1 MARKR
6 FIDSEHAISEVVDFS
21 IILAIMLL
29 AVAIIGV
36 AGFPLV
42 DHMQESGHTENIRQ
56 SFIVLTANLNKV
68 VFGNAPSQSIELKV
82 HGGSVSVTGNS
93 NINVTMQVWNSSTSS
108 IETHSFERQMRMV
121 ENVFEERSICYEG
134 TAAWAQYPIGYAVMI
149 SEPEFVFNDD
159 VLVIPVPMITG
170 SSSVCGVGLVHV
182 VSDGGEPS
190 VYRYQNVS
198 TVNITIMS
206 KYYRGW
212 ERYLNDTLEMRIINI
227 DNTNTTVY
235 ARRDYSENI
244 DVYTVHSQMG
254 ITIE

>member
-1 MARKR
+1 MTRKR

-21 IILAIMLL
+21 IILAMMLL

-42 DHMQESGHTENIRQ
+42 DHMQKSGHTENIRQ

-82 HGGSVSVTGNS
+82 KGGSVSVTGNS
-93 NINVTMQVWNSSTSS
+93 NINVTMQAWNSSTSS
-108 IETHSFERQMRMV
+108 IEIQSFERQMRMI
-121 ENVFEERSICYEG
+121 ENVFEDRSICYES
-134 TAAWAQYPIGYAVMI
+134 TAAWAQYPIGDPVMI
-149 SEPEFVFNDD
+149 SEPRFVFYNN
-159 VLVIPVPMITG
+159 VLMIPVPMITG
-170 SSSVCGVGLVHV
+170 SSSVSGVGLVHV
-182 VSDGGEPS
+182 VCNGGEPS

-198 TVNITIMS
+198 WINITITS

-212 ERYLNDTLEMRIINI
+212 ERYLNDTLEMQIINV
-227 DNTNTTVY
+227 DSTNTTVY
-235 ARRDYSENI
+235 ARRDYADSI
-244 DVYTVHSQMG
+244 DVYAVHSQMG

>member
-1 MARKR
+1 MTRKK

-21 IILAIMLL
+21 IILAMMLL

-82 HGGSVSVTGNS
+82 NGGSISATGDS
-93 NINVTMQVWNSSTSS
+93 NINVTMQAWNSSTSS
-108 IETHSFERQMRMV
+108 IETQYFERQMRMI

-134 TAAWAQYPIGYAVMI
+134 TAAWAQYPTGDAVMI
-149 SEPEFVFNDD
+149 SKPQYVFNDN

-170 SSSVCGVGLVHV
+170 SSSVSGVGLVHL
-182 VSDGGEPS
+182 VSNGGEPS
-190 VYRYQNVS
+190 VYKYQNVS
-198 TVNITIMS
+198 CINITIMS

-212 ERYLNDTLEMRIINI
+212 ERYLNDTLEMQIITV

-235 ARRDYSENI
+235 SRRDYADSI
-244 DVYTVHSQMG
+244 DVYAVQSQMG

>member
-1 MARKR
+1 MTQKR

-68 VFGNAPSQSIELKV
+68 VFGSAPSQSIELKV
-82 HGGSVSVTGNS
+82 NGGSVSVTGNS
-93 NINVTMQVWNSSTSS
+93 YFKATMQVWNSTTSS
-108 IETHSFERQMRMV
+108 IETQSFERQMRMV
-121 ENVFEERSICYEG
+121 ENVFEDRSICYEG
-134 TAAWAQYPIGYAVMI
+134 TAAWAQYPVGDAVII
-149 SEPEFVFNDD
+149 SEPEFVVNDN
-159 VLVIPVPMITG
+159 VVVIPVPMITG
-170 SSSVCGVGLVHV
+170 SSSVSGVGLVHV
-182 VSDGGEPS
+182 VCDGGEPS

-198 TVNITIMS
+198 RAEIKIMS

-212 ERYLNDTLEMRIINI
+212 ERYLNDTFGMQIVNI
-227 DNTNTTVY
+227 DDTNTTVY
-235 ARRDYSENI
+235 ARIDCPENV
-244 DVYTVHSQMG
+244 DVYAVCSQMS